1 MKVAKKPDLNPH
13 IRTWI
18 RRQKNKINLGAEVLK
33 QAPRAYYFGNSIRKA
48 FMAYGNY
55 WAPGAILKSRVE
67 KAEGVRQNH

>member
-33 QAPRAYYFGNSIRKA
+33 QAPRAYSVIQSGRPLWHMVITRPLEQS
-48 FMAYGNY
+48 
-55 WAPGAILKSRVE
+55 
-67 KAEGVRQNH
+67 